1 MRIFPK
7 ENKLREEDIFKY
19 INLVE
24 ARGLPVSA
32 VDLILKA
39 KREEREKIIEWQKTY
54 ACFAYWRGPVDR
66 AETYHEDYLD
76 GLGSCDS
83 CGRVK
88 PGVEFIPARLVGLD
102 TLACSQ
108 CREPK
113 GDNYQRH
120 ESYPVRAQNK
130 GSNWIPEWS
139 LKNLIG
145 REQERPPLEVYTV
158 ALCISVHS
166 SLQQPDSIWC
176 AYPRKDRYNRDN
188 IFKP

>member
-7 ENKLREEDIFKY
+7 EKKLTEGEILKAIDQVK
-19 INLVE
+19 
-24 ARGLPVSA
+24 AQGLPVSMA
-32 VDLILKA
+32 HLVFRA
-39 KREEREKIIEWQKTY
+39 KREAREKIIEWQKTY

-102 TLACSQ
+102 TLACEQ
-108 CREPK
+108 CRERR
-113 GDNYQRH
+113 DNYQRH
-120 ESYPVRAQNK
+120 ESYPVRLQNK
-130 GSNWIPEWS
+130 GGGWIPEWS

-145 REQERPPLEVYTV
+145 KEQERPPLEVYTV

-176 AYPRKDRYNRDN
+176 SYPRKDRYNRDN